1 MKKTENGSKILQI
14 IFFEHIW
21 YDTSLV
27 GRFYTKTFYNSIVKE
42 HNFKMSKRNKN
53 HEVSSTAKNKNK
65 KGKIRHVVAHTFNT
79 LLRSA

>member
-1 MKKTENGSKILQI
+1 MGVRFYKSF
-14 IFFEHIW
+14 FFEHIW

-53 HEVSSTAKNKNK
+53 HEVSSTAKSKNK
-65 KGKIRHVVAHTFNT
+65 KVKVRHVVAHTFNT